1 MAVLLRRTTAM
12 LFFITNF
19 YYFAKLFGPSWA
31 RAEVSADA
39 GGAGGRFRVF
49 SGTNCFTSFR
59 RLPSLLLVLD
69 TTRSL
74 LLVLVA
80 FGRLGSLLL
89 VLVFGFSFTSFS
101 HIFTSFK
108 ILFPNPEPPLC
119 DAFK

>member
-39 GGAGGRFRVF
+39 GGTGGRFRVF
-49 SGTNCFTSFR
+49 SGTNFFTSFR
-59 RLPSLLLVLD
+59 HLPSLLLVLD

-108 ILFPNPEPPLC
+108 ILFQSH
-119 DAFK
+119 DRSFSS